1 MVRIWS
7 FDCSGPG
14 SVPGQGTEMLQGG
27 LKKKKKKAG
36 GEHADQYLQGWWK
49 GWEDPFGDDGDG
61 HSVDCGDGFTD
72 VHIPLVSKLFKLY
85 ALNMCS

>member
-1 MVRIWS
+1 MAQVQSLVRELRCYKAVS
-7 FDCSGPG
+7 
-14 SVPGQGTEMLQGG
+14 
-27 LKKKKKKAG
+27 KKKKKAG